1 MIEQQ
6 EDVKWEAF
14 LRYRYIEIIALWEG
28 RLTTNHIQGNFG
40 VQRQQ
45 ASKTINEYKK
55 IAPDN
60 LVYDQKLKGYTTGPD
75 FKPRFMNGVVGEY
88 LNLLNS
94 QNLIEGSLEKMTV
107 ATTNTYVLQLP
118 NRLVKPKIVRQLVRA
133 CERGQRLEIQYAS
146 MSTPKGEE
154 RVIAP
159 HTLVNSGFRWH
170 VRAYCEKS
178 RDYRDFILDRILEV
192 TDELGDRLEPAEHDT
207 SWFETIDLQLIPNP
221 ELSEDQQELIR
232 NEHCYGKDRRT
243 ITTKKA
249 TAHYLLQLL
258 QVPTHR
264 NRPAK
269 EHPLILENLDQLKAE
284 RVLFG

>member
-60 LVYDQKLKGYTTGPD
+60 LVYDQQLKGYTTGPK
-75 FKPRFMNGVVGEY
+75 FKPQFMKGVVGEY

-94 QNLIEGSLEKMTV
+94 QNLIEGSLEIMTV

-118 NRLVKPKIVRQLVRA
+118 NRLVKPEIVRQLVRS
-133 CERGQRLEIQYAS
+133 CERGLRLEVQYAS
-146 MSTPKGEE
+146 MNTPKGEE

-192 TDELGDRLEPAEHDT
+192 TDELGDRLEPVENDT

-232 NEHCYGKDRRT
+232 NEHCYGKERRT